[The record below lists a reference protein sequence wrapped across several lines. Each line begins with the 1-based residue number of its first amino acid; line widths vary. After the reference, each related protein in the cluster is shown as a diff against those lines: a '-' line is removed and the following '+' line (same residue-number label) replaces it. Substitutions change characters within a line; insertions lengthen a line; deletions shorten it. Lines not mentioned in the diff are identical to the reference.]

1 MYHIFTVEDYKGG
14 EQSYSI
20 NLTKEELLS
29 ELYEYFC
36 YDLEFP
42 EPPTAETL
50 KETCINLIEER
61 SATYAGGDGVVMSI
75 FETTKVSRKLI
86 EKSIDDYVDELID
99 YILKYE
105 KYDMVSKSED

>member
-1 MYHIFTVEDYKGG
+1 MYHIFTVNDYKGG

-29 ELYEYFC
+29 ELCEAFC

-50 KETCINLIEER
+50 KKTCINLIEER
-61 SATYAGGDGVVMSI
+61 SSIYAGGDGVVMSI
-75 FETTKVSRKLI
+75 FETTEGSRKLI
-86 EKSIDDYVDELID
+86 KKSINGYVNELVD
-99 YILKYE
+99 YIL